1 MAPRSR
7 ALPIPKAS
15 LLPLLLALSACPM
28 GCAIAPR
35 DAGGYVLGMAV
46 TGEPGTPDDLGRTA
60 SGILGAFG
68 VPGAD
73 WIGAGVTALAAAFGW
88 GAVQRRKGERVGW
101 DEHDRE
107 GGVRVIAAPGVLPVA
122 GPQAV
127 TP

>member
-1 MAPRSR
+1 
-7 ALPIPKAS
+7 LPIPKAS
-15 LLPLLLALSACPM
+15 LLPLLLALSACPLT

-35 DAGGYVLGMAV
+35 DAGGYVLGVPV
-46 TGEPGTPDDLGRTA
+46 TGEPGTPDDLGRAA

-107 GGVRVIAAPGVLPVA
+107 GGVRVVAAPGVLPVA
-122 GPQAV
+122 QPQAV